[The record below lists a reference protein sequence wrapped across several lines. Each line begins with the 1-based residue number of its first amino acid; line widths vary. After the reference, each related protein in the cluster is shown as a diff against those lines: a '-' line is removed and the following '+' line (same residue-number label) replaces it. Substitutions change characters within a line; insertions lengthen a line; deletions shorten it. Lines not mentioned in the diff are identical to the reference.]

1 MSVSQYV
8 DFSKRMNDMAM
19 RNGTGFDS
27 PSYSTGFP
35 RYSGHSERSI
45 EEETRKRI
53 ARQEA
58 EREKRR
64 KEDEERSRR
73 LTNNIQRQNQWL
85 VTSLCLF

>member
-8 DFSKRMNDMAM
+8 DFSRRMNGMAM

-35 RYSGHSERSI
+35 RYRGHSERSI
-45 EEETRKRI
+45 EEETRQKI

-73 LTNNIQRQNQWL
+73 FSDSMQRQNQWL
-85 VTSLCLF
+85 VTSLCLL